1 VVRLKAMPTC
11 PKCHAETK
19 EGDKF
24 CTNCGASLALEAPKP
39 VETRVHIRERDTCF
53 GERERDY
60 LGLVSFG
67 FLLLTVGIIF
77 TLNPNIV
84 DNFRSW
90 IVQISTER
98 KLVRPADELIFSA
111 TYFFGL
117 IGVFDFAMAGIRLAA
132 NDLKRRVITDIFS
145 GIALILFAYL
155 LQLYG
160 EHYLLW
166 QMVLGM
172 EAIAC
177 GLLVTVYSIAR
188 YSIKRA

>member
-1 VVRLKAMPTC
+1 MPTC

-24 CTNCGASLALEAPKP
+24 CTYCGASLALEAPKP
-39 VETRVHIRERDTCF
+39 VETRAHVRERDTCF

-67 FLLLTVGIIF
+67 FFLLTVGIIF

-84 DNFRSW
+84 DDFSLW
-90 IVQISTER
+90 IKLISTSHMP
-98 KLVRPADELIFSA
+98 VRPPEGLIFSA
-111 TYFFGL
+111 MYFFGL

-132 NDLKRRVITDIFS
+132 NDLKRRVLTDIFS

-160 EHYLLW
+160 GHYLSW
-166 QMVLGM
+166 QTVLGM

-188 YSIKRA
+188 YWFKRA